1 LPNHFLSLADH
12 TAEDLRELLNVA
24 RMIKINPRA
33 FKSACEGRTLAMIF
47 RKPSLRTRVSFET
60 GVYQL
65 GGRGLY
71 LGPSDIQLHRGET
84 FGDTAKVLG
93 RFVDAIMARVHAHSE
108 VTELAENADVPVI
121 NGLSDFN
128 HPCQVLADLLTLK
141 EKRVTLKGLN
151 FAYVGDGNN
160 MSHSLMHGGA
170 IMGMHVRIGHP
181 DGYAPDPAVVAW
193 AKETAA
199 RSGGSLVV
207 TQDPHEAVAD
217 AHVVYTDCWTSM
229 GWEEEADAR
238 TTAFQGWKVDQDMLS
253 GARED
258 VLFMH
263 CLPAHRGEEVSPE
276 VIDGPHSIIYDQA
289 ENRLHA
295 QKAILVKLIGHRR

>member
-1 LPNHFLSLADH
+1 MPSHFLSLADK
-12 TAEDLRELLNVA
+12 TDEDLRGLIDLA
-24 RMIKINPRA
+24 RMIKANPRA
-33 FKSACEGRTLAMIF
+33 FRTACDGLTLAMIF
-47 RKPSLRTRVSFET
+47 LKPSLRTRVSFET

-71 LGPSDIQLHRGET
+71 LGPSDIQLHRGES
-84 FGDTAKVLG
+84 FGDTAQVLG
-93 RFVDAIMARVHAHSE
+93 RFVDAIMARVHAHGE
-108 VTELAENADVPVI
+108 VLELAENARVPVI
-121 NGLSDFN
+121 NALSDFN

-141 EKRVTLKGLN
+141 EKRVTLKGLQ

-160 MSHSLMHGGA
+160 MSHSLMYGGA

-181 DGYAPDPAVVAW
+181 EGYAPDPGVVAW
-193 AKETAA
+193 AQDTAS
-199 RSGGSLVV
+199 RSGGSITI
-207 TQDPHEAVAD
+207 TQDPREAVAD
-217 AHVVYTDCWTSM
+217 AHAVYTDCWTSM

-238 TTAFQGWKVDQDMLS
+238 TAAFAGWQVDDALLA
-253 GARED
+253 GARDD

-276 VIDGPHSIIYDQA
+276 VMDGPRSIIFDQA

-295 QKAILVKLIGHRR
+295 QKAILVQLIGHRR